1 MNYIILIG
9 AFQAL
14 ISFALSFVHK
24 KGASGNGLSWLLALI
39 FLHLG
44 GNFFI
49 NIAFPQSETH
59 RQFNTFI
66 ALFYGPALWM
76 YVARISGI
84 APGRKWYNYLHM
96 LPGAIAAAAYFS
108 IASYAI
114 AHGGKTPPVIY
125 HYNSITTYATVF
137 SLSFYAIRCW
147 QRVQYI
153 TVFWEEERQLVKLIS
168 GLFIGISLVWL
179 PFQIISYFSPTALA
193 FYWLRI
199 FIYLMLL
206 TICLA
211 IVRVKV
217 LVIKYTNTVVPPPAI
232 QQSVTEQ
239 VRKRQV
245 LSADQHVAIADDIRK
260 MMEEARVFT
269 DPDLTLDNLAAKMKI
284 SRNHL
289 SEVLNQHIG
298 RSFYQYINEYRIHQV
313 VNLMNRCK
321 KEQVAPNILSLAFE
335 AGFHTKSSFNQ
346 YFKKVTGCTPS
357 AYMKAEAPV
366 FSFLPGQL
374 PLREA

>member
-66 ALFYGPALWM
+66 AMFYGPALWM

-84 APGRKWYNYLHM
+84 VPRREWYNYLHL
-96 LPGAIAAAAYFS
+96 LPGAGAAVAYFS

-125 HYNSITTYATVF
+125 YYNLISGFAIVF
-137 SLSFYAIRCW
+137 SFSFYAIRCW
-147 QRVQYI
+147 LQARYI
-153 TVFWEEERQLVKLIS
+153 TPFWAEEQQLVRLIA
-168 GLFIGISLVWL
+168 GLFLGISLVWF
-179 PFQIISYFSPTALA
+179 PIQIIAYLSPASLPVDLVS
-193 FYWLRI
+193 YWLRI

-206 TICLA
+206 IICLA
-211 IVRVKV
+211 IVRIKV
-217 LVIKYTNTVVPPPAI
+217 LAIKYTNTVMPVPDEEVITGP
-232 QQSVTEQ
+232 EQ

-245 LSADQHVAIADDIRK
+245 LSAGQQIAIAAEIRK
-260 MMEEARVFT
+260 MMEEEKLFT
-269 DPDLTLDNLAAKMKI
+269 DPGLTLDSLAAKMKI

-298 RSFYQYINEYRIHQV
+298 KSFYQYINEYRIHQV

-357 AYMKAEAPV
+357 VYMKEDAPAGR
-366 FSFLPGQL
+366 LNIDL
-374 PLREA
+374 T